1 MVSLRWPRRRP
12 DVQPPLLSLA
22 LQGGGAHG
30 AYTWGVLDRLLE
42 AGIRIDG
49 ISGTS
54 AGAMNAVALAHGWTT
69 GGADGARA
77 ALAAFWQA
85 VGDSVPFHLELLNS
99 LNTSA
104 DGALPTPMSVMMGF
118 MRLFSPYQLNPFEL
132 NPLRDV
138 VRAQFDFERLR
149 RDCPLKLF
157 IAATAVRTGKVRL
170 FHTAELTES
179 ALLASACLPTLHHAV
194 EIDGEHYWDGGFTA
208 NPAIYP
214 LLYECATP
222 DILLVL
228 LNPLQRDDAPR
239 SAEDISA
246 RSMELGFSTTFLR
259 EMRMIAHARQYIAE
273 TARWMPLGRL
283 ERKLVG
289 QRFHLIEAREL
300 AEAGKGSKL
309 NAAGSFLTELH
320 ALGRARAEDWLGQH
334 YRQVGRQE
342 SVDVGG
348 LFL

>member
-1 MVSLRWPRRRP
+1 MPKLPWPRRSSP
-12 DVQPPLLSLA
+12 PHPLLSLA

-42 AGIRIDG
+42 AGLDLEG

-54 AGAMNAVALAHGWTT
+54 AGAMNAVALAQGWTE
-69 GGADGARA
+69 GGAEGARA
-77 ALAAFWQA
+77 ALARFWQA
-85 VGDSVPFHLELLNS
+85 VGDSVPFHLELLHT
-99 LNTSA
+99 LNPA
-104 DGALPTPMSVMMGF
+104 NDGALPAPMNMLVGLTRM
-118 MRLFSPYQLNPFEL
+118 FSPYQFNPFEL

-170 FHTAELTES
+170 FHTTELSEA

-194 EIDGEHYWDGGFTA
+194 EIDGEFYWDGGFTA

-214 LLYECATP
+214 LLYECDTP
-222 DILLVL
+222 DILMVL
-228 LNPLQRDDAPR
+228 LNPLQRDNAPR
-239 SAEDISA
+239 SADDIAA

-259 EMRMIAHARQYIAE
+259 EMRMIAHARHHIRE
-273 TARWMPLGRL
+273 TSSFWPLGRF
-283 ERKLVG
+283 ERKLLR

-300 AEAGKGSKL
+300 GEVHGASKL
-309 NAAGSFLTELH
+309 NATSTFLGQLH
-320 ALGRARAEDWLGQH
+320 EFGRAAADAWLGRHRSAIGQ
-334 YRQVGRQE
+334 RE
-342 SVDVGG
+342 TVDVAG